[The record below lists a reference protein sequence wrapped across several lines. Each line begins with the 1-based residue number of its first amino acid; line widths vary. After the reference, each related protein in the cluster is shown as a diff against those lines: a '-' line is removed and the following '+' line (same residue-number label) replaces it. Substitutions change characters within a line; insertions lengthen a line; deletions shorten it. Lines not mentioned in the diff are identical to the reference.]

1 LSDHHKDSGGAF
13 VRRPDRGIRARR
25 LAIALVAA
33 AGLVATAGLLTACE
47 VADVGQLAVTW
58 QFNGHADEQGNQPC
72 AALGADR
79 VVIELDGPQRA
90 AEVVACDNV
99 DPDYPLLWL
108 GFVGDLPVEAYGRL
122 LRDVPPGRY
131 DVRILF
137 IDKAGQEL
145 LAPEPWTGQVRVQRE
160 EVSRI
165 DVDFAVTTGS
175 LKARWRIGGE
185 APATAICDA
194 ADASQIH
201 LAVTESGG
209 GDPVVESTVGCAS
222 TSGALLIGLAPG
234 DYDLS
239 GQLLDAEG
247 GPLTEEVVS
256 AGHTVVEA
264 DSASVTLDFPWER
277 FLSPPPGNLRFQVTY
292 DDPDTVCSEVPALAQ
307 GPLRTR
313 MGLARGGQ
321 PVAGVV
327 AYANP
332 AGQPGC
338 AGLSA
343 AQSLDGTTLAPCAD
357 DELIACDLPAGS
369 YALSVSALDASDLV
383 CYGATVDLEVT
394 PLAPEEPEAVVL
406 PSSDATA
413 CWE

>member
-1 LSDHHKDSGGAF
+1 
-13 VRRPDRGIRARR
+13 
-25 LAIALVAA
+25 VAT
-33 AGLVATAGLLTACE
+33 AGLLAAAGLLTACE

-58 QFNGHADEQGNQPC
+58 RFNGHADEQGNQPC

-108 GFVGDLPVEAYGRL
+108 GFVGDLPVNAYGRL
-122 LRDVPPGRY
+122 LRGVPPGRY
-131 DVRILF
+131 EVRVLF
-137 IDKAGQEL
+137 IDEAGQEL
-145 LAPEPWTGQVRVQRE
+145 PAPAPWTGRVRVERD

-185 APATAICDA
+185 APAAEICDA

-201 LAVTESGG
+201 LAVTPSGG
-209 GDPVVESTVGCAS
+209 GAPVAEATVGCAS
-222 TSGALLIGLAPG
+222 LSGALLIGLDPG

-247 GPLTEEVVS
+247 SPLTQEVAS
-256 AGHTVVEA
+256 AGHTVAEA
-264 DSASVTLDFPWER
+264 DSTSVTLEFPWEG

-292 DDPDTVCSEVPALAQ
+292 DDADTVCSAVPALAQ

-332 AGQPGC
+332 AGQPDC
-338 AGLSA
+338 AGLGA

-357 DELIACDLPAGS
+357 DELIACDLPAGR

-394 PLAPEEPEAVVL
+394 PLLPEAPAAVVL
-406 PSSDATA
+406 SSGDATA